1 MNKSNDI
8 EIDFIKITKI
18 LIKEKTILLGTSL
31 LIGIIALL
39 YSLQLPKKYETTVT
53 LHKPNINFF
62 QNFTNFY
69 SKEDYEKF
77 KNDYYSNFIDQVSSM
92 TNISEFINNS
102 SSYKIFKEKVEKN
115 NVNLQSFFKNKLT
128 ETTQKE
134 SKNIKYSLVYGENI
148 DGAQFLNEYIY
159 YTSKQQS
166 DKNKESLIEAL
177 KTKLENQKILKEN
190 YIKNKKKNLET
201 LLLLNK
207 FDLEHYITSRKKDLE
222 TQIFNLKLK
231 IKEFSDRKTR
241 SLEITLNNYE
251 QALSVAKDIGLIETI
266 PTSILSGNS
275 GSVINEPVDLFYKGT
290 KALSSEIKNIKDDF
304 NNLKRTST
312 YNGLISQ
319 IEVANNQIQNLKKT
333 TDYNNILEERK
344 KIIYKLNNLKLST
357 EYNNFFEIEN
367 NIKNRINLLKELKL
381 EWNPILELA
390 INNDSKNY
398 TIIYTP
404 IGLLMGLLLAIVII
418 IFKNFRYSKI
428 KY

>member
-8 EIDFIKITKI
+8 EIDFIKIAKI

-39 YSLQLPKKYETTVT
+39 YSLQLPKKYETTVI
-53 LHKPNINFF
+53 LHKPSIYFF
-62 QNFTNFY
+62 QNFINFY

-115 NVNLQSFFKNKLT
+115 NVNLQSFFKNKFT

-134 SKNIKYSLVYGENI
+134 SKNIKYSLVHGENI
-148 DGAQFLNEYIY
+148 DGAQFLNEYMY
-159 YTSKQQS
+159 YASKRQF

-177 KTKLENQKILKEN
+177 QIKLENQKILKEN
-190 YIKNKKKNLET
+190 YIKNKKKELET

-290 KALSSEIKNIKDDF
+290 KALSSEIRNIKDDF

-333 TDYNNILEERK
+333 TDYNKILEERE

-390 INNDSKNY
+390 TNNDSKNY

>member
-1 MNKSNDI
+1 MK
-8 EIDFIKITKI
+8 
-18 LIKEKTILLGTSL
+18 LIIR
-31 LIGIIALL
+31 
-39 YSLQLPKKYETTVT
+39 
-53 LHKPNINFF
+53 
-62 QNFTNFY
+62 
-69 SKEDYEKF
+69 
-77 KNDYYSNFIDQVSSM
+77 
-92 TNISEFINNS
+92 
-102 SSYKIFKEKVEKN
+102 
-115 NVNLQSFFKNKLT
+115 
-128 ETTQKE
+128 
-134 SKNIKYSLVYGENI
+134 
-148 DGAQFLNEYIY
+148 
-159 YTSKQQS
+159 
-166 DKNKESLIEAL
+166 
-177 KTKLENQKILKEN
+177 
-190 YIKNKKKNLET
+190 NLEI
-201 LLLLNK
+201 N
-207 FDLEHYITSRKKDLE
+207 
-222 TQIFNLKLK
+222 
-231 IKEFSDRKTR
+231 
-241 SLEITLNNYE
+241 LNNYE
-251 QALSVAKDIGLIETI
+251 QALSVAKDIDLIETI

-290 KALSSEIKNIKDDF
+290 KALSSEIKNVKDDF

-333 TDYNNILEERK
+333 TDYNNILEERE